1 MMSEGN
7 NAPITTGGEAVAAGD
22 AAQSGRGRAAQ
33 MPLRRRAVSATPE
46 GLVKTSSL
54 PSGGSLPLVIEP
66 AVRGVSLSAWAA
78 ASRDFIA
85 SSLAQHGGL
94 LFRNFEV
101 RSASAFEGFI
111 RAVAGEPAEYRERSS
126 PRSNVGGNIYT
137 STDHPAD
144 QSIFLH
150 NENSYQNAWP
160 LKIFFFCETPATE
173 QGETPIADVRR
184 VFARIDPEIRER
196 FARRKWMYVRNFGD
210 GLGLPWQTVFQTEDR
225 AVVEQHCRERGIE
238 VEWKDGG
245 RLRTRAVREVIAK
258 HPRTGE
264 LVWFNHATFFHVST
278 LGAPLRDALLQ
289 EFAAEDLP
297 TNTFYGDGA
306 PIEPETLDALRR
318 AYEQETV
325 IFPWRQGDV
334 LLLDNMLAAHGRAPY
349 AGARKILVGMAEP
362 WSDRGI

>member
-1 MMSEGN
+1 MMDEGN
-7 NAPITTGGEAVAAGD
+7 NAPITAGGEAGAAGD
-22 AAQSGRGRAAQ
+22 AAQAASLRAARI
-33 MPLRRRAVSATPE
+33 PLRRRAVPATPE
-46 GLVKTSSL
+46 GLVKTSLLS
-54 PSGGSLPLVIEP
+54 SGGNLPLVIEP

-78 ASRDFIA
+78 ASHDFIDSA
-85 SSLAQHGGL
+85 LARHGGL

-101 RSASAFEGFI
+101 RNAATFEQFI

-150 NENSYQNAWP
+150 NENSYQNTWP
-160 LKIFFFCETPATE
+160 LKIFFFCATPATA

-196 FARRKWMYVRNFGD
+196 FTRRKWMYVRNFGD

-278 LGAPLRDALLQ
+278 LSAPLRAALLQ

-306 PIEPETLDALRR
+306 PIEPETLDALRW

-325 IFPWRQGDV
+325 TFPWRQDDV

-362 WSDRGI
+362 WSDRGL